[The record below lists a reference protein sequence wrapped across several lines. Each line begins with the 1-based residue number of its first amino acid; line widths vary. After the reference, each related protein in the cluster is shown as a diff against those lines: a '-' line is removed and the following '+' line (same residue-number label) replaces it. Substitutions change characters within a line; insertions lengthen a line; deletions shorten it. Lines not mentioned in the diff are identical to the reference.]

1 MNARCAHVLA
11 ATLFVSMV
19 GANTEQ
25 VLGQSSIHRGTE
37 SADWGG
43 ELRFAATNIL
53 LSGAVASLIAALRD
67 DVTVAEAFPTAAA
80 GGAVVYLGKRVAVA
94 RFTGAGLLGRQVASM
109 GASIGRNA
117 GDGRG
122 PLDELVFP
130 VGVGRLYW
138 DRATRRVALRPDLS
152 TIGLTVSA
160 ALEPGLTLDWSR
172 SLSAGTPVFLLSD
185 ATLGENVA
193 GRAVGNVILADPLA
207 QSPLD
212 DVLAHERV
220 HVLQLDQ
227 HFTLWGDALEEWAV
241 GLLGAR
247 SARLAGHVD
256 LVVPTML
263 VGVGVSALWSSGQN
277 PLESE
282 AQFLH
287 GR

>member
-1 MNARCAHVLA
+1 MNAKQVSVLV

-19 GANTEQ
+19 GVSTEQ
-25 VLGQSSIHRGTE
+25 ALGQSSIYGSDE
-37 SADWGG
+37 GADWGD
-43 ELRFAATNIL
+43 ELGFAATNIL
-53 LSGAVASLIAALRD
+53 LSGAVATLIAALRD
-67 DVTVAEAFPTAAA
+67 DVTIAKALPTAAA

-94 RFTGAGLLGRQVASM
+94 RFTGAGFLGRQVASM
-109 GASIGRNA
+109 GASVGRNA
-117 GDGRG
+117 GNGRG

-130 VGVGRLYW
+130 VGIGRLYW
-138 DRATRRVALRPDLS
+138 DRTTTRVALRPDLS

-160 ALEPGLTLDWSR
+160 ALESGLTLDWSR
-172 SLSAGTPVFLLSD
+172 SLSAGAPVFLLSG

-207 QSPLD
+207 LSPLD

-227 HFTLWGDALEEWAV
+227 HFTLWGDALEEWAM
-241 GLLGAR
+241 GLLGSR
-247 SARLAGHVD
+247 SARVAGHVD

-263 VGVGVSALWSSGQN
+263 VGVGVSALWSSGRD